1 MQAASAELS
10 QILSPLLVAISPL
23 VFSSIVPEGLLK
35 CVCFS
40 GAGLQ
45 VECGDVLGHFL
56 V

>member
-35 CVCFS
+35 CVF
-40 GAGLQ
+40 LQ
-45 VECGDVLGHFL
+45 VRGSR
-56 V
+56 